1 MRSRRGRI
9 KCSIHLMP
17 VSANNPTH
25 MNTEHIMMGST
36 ATLERRPAPTDHMKG
51 TGIFHIVVRDKNG
64 RIKEGRIVKNL
75 ITTVGKA
82 LIAGRINGSGAPAA
96 ATYLAVG
103 TGTTAA
109 NASDTTLGTEIT
121 DSGLARVNATVSL
134 VTTTTTNDTA
144 QLLTTFTVTGTKAVT
159 EAGILNASSSGTLLS
174 RQVFSAVNVVNG
186 DSLQLTYKVA
196 CS

>member
-1 MRSRRGRI
+1 
-9 KCSIHLMP
+9 
-17 VSANNPTH
+17 

-109 NASDTTLGTEIT
+109 AAGDTTLETEIT